1 MAASVKKLPGAERLL
16 AISAAVLALAAAA
29 TGLVLAD
36 TAHAQTLDANSA
48 SFNAGYGRVAGSEN
62 HVVEYSTRDANGNRV
77 IVDGVMLTGADQSVY
92 SSSHSSGS
100 LDSYSGVGLA
110 GGLRQLHG
118 DRQQPD
124 GRHPGQQQHGDRQLQ
139 PDQQRQHQR
148 RNERREIGKWPVS
161 ASTFCWRA
169 PAPCSAPAAAF
180 PSR

>member
-1 MAASVKKLPGAERLL
+1 MAASVKKLPGAGRLL

-100 LDSYSGVGLA
+100 LDSYSGVGSLGGYGSSTAIGNNLTVVTQGNNNTVIVNSSQINNGNISA
-110 GGLRQLHG
+110 GTNVGKSG
-118 DRQQPD
+118 N
-124 GRHPGQQQHGDRQLQ
+124 GQ
-139 PDQQRQHQR
+139 
-148 RNERREIGKWPVS
+148 
-161 ASTFCWRA
+161 
-169 PAPCSAPAAAF
+169 
-180 PSR
+180 